1 MKRSARTRLV
11 TGLESFWENQL
22 KILDQIRKRFRKGEL

>member
-11 TGLESFWENQL
+11 KGLDNLWENQL
-22 KILDQIRKRFRKGEL
+22 KILDQFRM